1 MHSTTADHNFGQ
13 INLVEYMTQGAHRAH
28 AIDNRG
34 PIDRTRAGAIDPEIL
49 NSYWQ
54 HGFYIFE
61 NVFGEEELRD
71 LETDFLNIMERLPT
85 HQGSSVDAKNRPAL
99 AASCEAENL
108 YWSKPL
114 GDPWGGTSFGQGRHA
129 VKMDEPIPSLDAPK
143 EIVFLLIGSLQFS
156 DACLRAYGHPDLLA
170 ISAAV
175 NGDDFVPYTDGLFI
189 KAPGLGASVAWH
201 QDGTTHWDSPD
212 WFQGSHGFNL
222 MGQIYGCTPENGVWV
237 IPGSHKLGKIDIKAK
252 IAEAGTI
259 YFSDA
264 VPMICNPGD
273 VVISNRQL
281 LHGSFANTSDKWRV
295 TVNMGCL
302 PRRSVVGVRGGGI
315 VSAKMT
321 YDEAHI
327 EKRSRTIAYAIDAR
341 RQKFPDEEPF
351 VYGPLAHQNIVWDQR
366 ARSSLHDYSL
376 MDMSV

>member
-1 MHSTTADHNFGQ
+1 MQSAATERTVDQTELAKYMADGRS
-13 INLVEYMTQGAHRAH
+13 RAL
-28 AIDNRG
+28 ALDNRG
-34 PIDRTRAGAIDPEIL
+34 PIRRTPSGAIDPDTLEA
-49 NSYWQ
+49 YWR
-54 HGFYIFE
+54 HGFYVFE
-61 NVFGEEELRD
+61 NVFRTEELAD
-71 LETDFLNIMERLPT
+71 LEAGFEDILERLPA
-85 HQGSSVDAKNRPAL
+85 HKGSDVDAKGRPAL
-99 AASCEAENL
+99 GVDCEGENL

-129 VKMDEPIPSLDAPK
+129 VKMDEPTPTHDAPK

-170 ISAAV
+170 VSAAV

-212 WFQGSHGFNL
+212 WHQGSHGFNL

-237 IPGSHKLGKIDIKAK
+237 IPGSHKLGKVDIKAK
-252 IAEAGTI
+252 TAAAGTT
-259 YFSDA
+259 YLPDA
-264 VPMICNPGD
+264 TPMVCNPGD

-302 PRRSVVGVRGGGI
+302 PRQSVIGVRGGGI
-315 VSAKMT
+315 VSAEMT
-321 YDEAHI
+321 YDEVHI
-327 EKRSRTIAYAIDAR
+327 EKRSRAIAYAIDAR
-341 RQKFPDEEPF
+341 RQKYPGEEPF
-351 VYGPLAHQNIVWDQR
+351 AYAPFAGHNIVWDQE
-366 ARSSLHDYSL
+366 ARETLHDYSV